1 MSINEAEK
9 KKLITELEQF
19 LKRFVSY
26 KELAMAE
33 KSGIA
38 VVPGLE
44 PLRLELERKYAK
56 LKAVIEEYGG
66 STEVLLEGG
75 KRKCEAFISAFSYT
89 QFGRVAFDVVMDTAI
104 AAINTAIGNLE
115 SLMLPETGQLQSPED
130 SSEIANFLFDKMQ
143 FHPKVVKASKSRFES
158 GHYSDAIFAA
168 FKAVN
173 NFVKQKTGLP
183 TDGKGLMME
192 AFSKNNP
199 IIKLNEGRTDSDKD
213 EQEGFMHLFAGA
225 MQGIRNPKAHDEVAE
240 LNMHRTLE
248 YLAFASLLMRRAGEG
263 VVKRARKKQPK
274 SLKS

>member
-19 LKRFVSY
+19 LNRFVMY
-26 KELAMAE
+26 KEHAMAE

-38 VVPGLE
+38 VAPGLE
-44 PLRLELERKYAK
+44 PLRLELERKYGK

-75 KRKCEAFISAFSYT
+75 KRKCEAFTSAFSYT
-89 QFGRVAFDVVMDTAI
+89 QLSKVAFDVVMDTAI
-104 AAINTAIGNLE
+104 AALNIAIGNLE
-115 SLMLPETGQLQSPED
+115 SLMLPETGQVHAPD
-130 SSEIANFLFDKMQ
+130 NIAEVANYLFDNMQ
-143 FHPKVVKASKSRFES
+143 FHPMVVEASKSRFES

-173 NFVKQKTGLP
+173 NFVKQKTGLAL
-183 TDGKGLMME
+183 DGKGLMMKV
-192 AFSKNNP
+192 FSKNNP

-225 MQGIRNPKAHDEVAE
+225 TQGIRNPKAHDEVAE
-240 LNMHRTLE
+240 LNTHKTLE
-248 YLAFASLLMRRAGEG
+248 YLGFASLLMRRAEEG
-263 VVKRARKKQPK
+263 KVKRPRKKQPK